1 MSHRS
6 VSPLSHVRAPSEN
19 FRPSMSW
26 RPMAA
31 FTVFAAALLVGSAN
45 VSHAASEV
53 KVVNT
58 PSVTVP
64 SPIPHSRLQEFHAI
78 PVSADSK
85 GTMIETVLD
94 TTGFSHAT
102 ISIAVEVQGTADE
115 PGMVTA
121 TLLPAVPFVLK
132 TFQKDLIKLFP
143 IEAGVFV
150 ERSDKI
156 DVFGS
161 QPTVHPLAFPKYYV
175 LFSNSSD
182 RPVKAYL
189 YVNLTH

>member
-1 MSHRS
+1 M
-6 VSPLSHVRAPSEN
+6 VV
-19 FRPSMSW
+19 
-26 RPMAA
+26 
-31 FTVFAAALLVGSAN
+31 FTVLVTALLVGSAN

-53 KVVNT
+53 KVINT

-64 SPIPHSRLQEFHAI
+64 SPIPHSRLEEVLAI
-78 PVSADSK
+78 PISAKSAGPLMPLAIDAS
-85 GTMIETVLD
+85 GYTQ
-94 TTGFSHAT
+94 AT
-102 ISIAVEVQGTADE
+102 ISIAVEVQGLADE

-132 TFQKDLIKLFP
+132 TYQDDVIKLFP
-143 IEAGVFV
+143 IEAGVYV
-150 ERSDKI
+150 ERSDTI

-161 QPTVHPLAFPKYYV
+161 QPTVHPLAFPKYV
-175 LFSNSSD
+175 VFFTNSSD

>member
-1 MSHRS
+1 MTS
-6 VSPLSHVRAPSEN
+6 L
-19 FRPSMSW
+19 RP
-26 RPMAA
+26 
-31 FTVFAAALLVGSAN
+31 TGVFAFLMTTLFIGIMPSAQ
-45 VSHAASEV
+45 AASEV

-64 SPIPHSRLQEFHAI
+64 RPIPHARLQEFHAI
-78 PVSADSK
+78 PVSAKSEA
-85 GTMIETVLD
+85 TMIETRLNA
-94 TTGFSHAT
+94 TGFSHAT
-102 ISIAVEVQGTADE
+102 ISIAVEVQGMADE
-115 PGMVTA
+115 SGLVTA

-132 TFQKDLIKLFP
+132 TFQRDLIKLFP

-150 ERSDKI
+150 ERSDII

-175 LFSNSSD
+175 FFSNSSD